1 MEFPARR
8 TFLPL
13 HRHQQHRR
21 SASLLLLPSSSS
33 FFFFYS
39 ATLASSIVHMNSG
52 EIIHC
57 LLGRVAGQV
66 KKIKKI
72 FSKIC
77 DFLACFSIHFD

>member
-1 MEFPARR
+1 MESPARR

-33 FFFFYS
+33 FFYFT
-39 ATLASSIVHMNSG
+39 TLASSTAHMNSG
-52 EIIHC
+52 EILNC
-57 LLGRVAGQV
+57 LLGRAPDQV

-77 DFLACFSIHFD
+77 DFLACFSIYFD